1 MVKIEKITR
10 GQITISY
17 KGQYYNILGE
27 GLLLTEG
34 NAYSY
39 IIYRNSI
46 DNTLSPIEQE
56 TILQAIIEHFWS
68 KGQKVI
74 IEYFV
79 SQLLIFKDEP
89 SFRKLLFRRFGLES
103 VCKSL

>member
-10 GQITISY
+10 GEITISY
-17 KGQYYNILGE
+17 KNQYYHILGE
-27 GLLLTEG
+27 GLLLTKD
-34 NAYSY
+34 NTYSY

-56 TILQAIIEHFWS
+56 TILQAIIEYFWS

-74 IEYFV
+74 IE
-79 SQLLIFKDEP
+79 
-89 SFRKLLFRRFGLES
+89 
-103 VCKSL
+103 

>member
-1 MVKIEKITR
+1 MIKIEKITR

-27 GLLLTEG
+27 GLLLTKD
-34 NAYSY
+34 NTYSY
-39 IIYRNSI
+39 VIYRNSI

-56 TILQAIIEHFWS
+56 TILQAIIEHFGS

-74 IEYFV
+74 IE
-79 SQLLIFKDEP
+79 
-89 SFRKLLFRRFGLES
+89 
-103 VCKSL
+103 

>member
-1 MVKIEKITR
+1 MIKIEKITR

-17 KGQYYNILGE
+17 KGQYYHILGE
-27 GLLLTEG
+27 GLLLTKD
-34 NAYSY
+34 NTYSY

-56 TILQAIIEHFWS
+56 TILQAIIEHFGS

-74 IEYFV
+74 IE
-79 SQLLIFKDEP
+79 
-89 SFRKLLFRRFGLES
+89 
-103 VCKSL
+103 

>member
-17 KGQYYNILGE
+17 KGQYYHILGE
-27 GLLLTEG
+27 GLLLTKD
-34 NAYSY
+34 NTYSY

-56 TILQAIIEHFWS
+56 TILQAIIEYFWS

-74 IEYFV
+74 IE
-79 SQLLIFKDEP
+79 
-89 SFRKLLFRRFGLES
+89 
-103 VCKSL
+103 

>member
-27 GLLLTEG
+27 GLLLTKD
-34 NAYSY
+34 NTYSY

-56 TILQAIIEHFWS
+56 TILQAIIEHFGS
-68 KGQKVI
+68 KGQRVI
-74 IEYFV
+74 IE
-79 SQLLIFKDEP
+79 
-89 SFRKLLFRRFGLES
+89 
-103 VCKSL
+103 

>member
-1 MVKIEKITR
+1 MIKIEKITR

-17 KGQYYNILGE
+17 KNQYYHILGE
-27 GLLLTEG
+27 GLLLTKD
-34 NAYSY
+34 NTYSY

-74 IEYFV
+74 IE
-79 SQLLIFKDEP
+79 
-89 SFRKLLFRRFGLES
+89 
-103 VCKSL
+103 

>member
-17 KGQYYNILGE
+17 KGQYYHIFGE
-27 GLLLTEG
+27 GLLLTKD
-34 NAYSY
+34 NTYSY

-56 TILQAIIEHFWS
+56 TILQAIIEHFES
-68 KGQKVI
+68 KGQKVL
-74 IEYFV
+74 IE
-79 SQLLIFKDEP
+79 
-89 SFRKLLFRRFGLES
+89 
-103 VCKSL
+103 

>member
-10 GQITISY
+10 GQISISY
-17 KGQYYNILGE
+17 KGQYYHILGE
-27 GLLLTEG
+27 GLLLTKD
-34 NAYSY
+34 NTYSY

-56 TILQAIIEHFWS
+56 TILQAIIEHFSS

-74 IEYFV
+74 IE
-79 SQLLIFKDEP
+79 
-89 SFRKLLFRRFGLES
+89 
-103 VCKSL
+103 

>member
-17 KGQYYNILGE
+17 KGQYYHIFGE
-27 GLLLTEG
+27 GLLLTKD
-34 NAYSY
+34 NTYSY

-46 DNTLSPIEQE
+46 DNILSPIEQE
-56 TILQAIIEHFWS
+56 TILQAIIEHFGS

-74 IEYFV
+74 IE
-79 SQLLIFKDEP
+79 
-89 SFRKLLFRRFGLES
+89 
-103 VCKSL
+103 

>member
-1 MVKIEKITR
+1 MIKIEKITR

-27 GLLLTEG
+27 GLLLTKD

-46 DNTLSPIEQE
+46 DNTLSAIEQE
-56 TILQAIIEHFWS
+56 TILQAIIEHFGS
-68 KGQKVI
+68 KGQKVL
-74 IEYFV
+74 IE
-79 SQLLIFKDEP
+79 
-89 SFRKLLFRRFGLES
+89 
-103 VCKSL
+103 

>member
-1 MVKIEKITR
+1 MIKIEKITR

-17 KGQYYNILGE
+17 KDQYYHILGE
-27 GLLLTEG
+27 GLLLTKG
-34 NAYSY
+34 NIYSY

-56 TILQAIIEHFWS
+56 TILQAIIEYFWS

-74 IEYFV
+74 IE
-79 SQLLIFKDEP
+79 
-89 SFRKLLFRRFGLES
+89 
-103 VCKSL
+103 

>member
-46 DNTLSPIEQE
+46 DNTLSSVEQE
-56 TILQAIIEHFWS
+56 TILQAIIEACVEMGS
-68 KGQKVI
+68 PVI
-74 IEYFV
+74 LQV
-79 SQLLIFKDEP
+79 STGARDYIGKEMLPWLAKAATAYVEASGSD
-89 SFRKLLFRRFGLES
+89 S
-103 VCKSL
+103 

>member
-17 KGQYYNILGE
+17 KGQYYHILGE
-27 GLLLTEG
+27 GLLLTKD
-34 NAYSY
+34 NTYSY

-56 TILQAIIEHFWS
+56 TILQAIIEHFGS
-68 KGQKVI
+68 KGQKVL
-74 IEYFV
+74 IE
-79 SQLLIFKDEP
+79 
-89 SFRKLLFRRFGLES
+89 
-103 VCKSL
+103 

>member
-1 MVKIEKITR
+1 MVKIENITR

-17 KGQYYNILGE
+17 KGQYYHILGE
-27 GLLLTEG
+27 GLLLTKD
-34 NAYSY
+34 NTYSY

-56 TILQAIIEHFWS
+56 TILQAIIEHFGS

-74 IEYFV
+74 IE
-79 SQLLIFKDEP
+79 
-89 SFRKLLFRRFGLES
+89 
-103 VCKSL
+103 

>member
-17 KGQYYNILGE
+17 KGQYYHILGE

-46 DNTLSPIEQE
+46 DNTLSSVEQ

-74 IEYFV
+74 IE
-79 SQLLIFKDEP
+79 
-89 SFRKLLFRRFGLES
+89 
-103 VCKSL
+103 

>member
-10 GQITISY
+10 GEITISY
-17 KGQYYNILGE
+17 KGQYYHIFGE
-27 GLLLTEG
+27 GLLLTKD
-34 NAYSY
+34 NTYSY

-56 TILQAIIEHFWS
+56 TILQAIIEHFGS

-74 IEYFV
+74 IE
-79 SQLLIFKDEP
+79 
-89 SFRKLLFRRFGLES
+89 
-103 VCKSL
+103 